1 MSGRAQVRR
10 GFGHQQSKFRQ
21 LVRREASG
29 KRPEL
34 AANPE
39 QSWYSPAAM
48 KVTCQA
54 CSAQYTIADDKVK
67 GRKVKIRCKACQTP
81 IVVDGQ
87 NPPPQAASS
96 GHSVVPPALD
106 PFAPETAL
114 PAEADVWNVNLS
126 DTDSR
131 TMTTAEVI
139 EGFRAGLVTVD
150 AFVWKDGMGDWVPIM
165 DCVELAPLL
174 SDPTAPPAP
183 VAGQTPLAPATA
195 PGPAKVGGMPM
206 LSGAG
211 TATGASAA
219 RAASAKAQ
227 PGADLFGDIDAAGS
241 EGEDVEVH
249 AGGSRGVPVAP
260 GATAYDDKPTGA
272 RNENSV
278 LFSLDSLKAGFVG
291 GASPAPDK
299 GSKPSAPKP
308 GAPRPQQ
315 VSNPDDVFGMGSS
328 GVAGVGGGN
337 PLFSMNAN
345 QALLTAPAPP
355 EPKPIPVAAYSAPGA
370 APPGMDDKTKKLVM
384 YGGGGAVAVIVLL
397 LGVIM
402 FGGKDK
408 KDEAGNGA
416 TSALSAKADEKKPDE
431 KKDEPKPEEKKD
443 EAPAASAAADEKKP
457 DEAKPDAAKPDAS
470 KPAGGTHTAA
480 TATTAKKP
488 VVEEPAAP
496 GPSTAPP
503 FSKASAI
510 SALGGA
516 AGSAGGC
523 KKAGGPTGVG
533 KVQVTFAPSGR
544 VTSATVMGP
553 PFAGTAVGGCVA
565 GAFRRAHVPAFAGSP
580 VTVSKSFAIN

>member
-1 MSGRAQVRR
+1 
-10 GFGHQQSKFRQ
+10 
-21 LVRREASG
+21 
-29 KRPEL
+29 
-34 AANPE
+34 
-39 QSWYSPAAM
+39 M

-87 NPPPQAASS
+87 NPPPEAPSTGLSEA
-96 GHSVVPPALD
+96 PPALD

-114 PAEADVWNVNLS
+114 APDADVWNVNLS

-139 EGFRAGLVTVD
+139 EGFRSGLITTD
-150 AFVWKDGMGDWVPIM
+150 AFVWKDGMADWLPIM

-174 SDPTAPPAP
+174 SGPTAPPAP
-183 VAGQTPLAPATA
+183 VAGQTPLAPAVAASAPQVGGLPNQSA
-195 PGPAKVGGMPM
+195 PGAVQ
-206 LSGAG
+206 GAR
-211 TATGASAA
+211 AA
-219 RAASAKAQ
+219 RAAGAKASA
-227 PGADLFGDIDAAGS
+227 GGGLFGDIDAAGS
-241 EGEDVEVH
+241 ESEDVDLATSARV
-249 AGGSRGVPVAP
+249 VPTAP
-260 GATAYDDKPTGA
+260 GSSAYDDKPTGA

-291 GASPAPDK
+291 SAPSVAEK
-299 GSKPSAPKP
+299 SKPSAPKP
-308 GAPRPQQ
+308 GAPRPTQP
-315 VSNPDDVFGMGSS
+315 SNPDDPFGMGAS
-328 GVAGVGGGN
+328 AGLAGMGAGGN
-337 PLFSMNAN
+337 PLFSLGAN

-355 EPKPIPVAAYSAPGA
+355 EPKPVAVPAFSAATGA
-370 APPGMDDKTKKLVM
+370 APAGMDAKTKKLVM
-384 YGGGGAVAVIVLL
+384 FGGAGAGGVILLL
-397 LGVIM
+397 LGLLV
-402 FGGKDK
+402 FGGKKSEPADDAAK
-408 KDEAGNGA
+408 A
-416 TSALSAKADEKKPDE
+416 ALSAKAEEK
-431 KKDEPKPEEKKD
+431 KPEEKK
-443 EAPAASAAADEKKP
+443 EEPKAEEKKEEPTPAPSASAEEKKP
-457 DEAKPDAAKPDAS
+457 EEAKTEAAKTEPS
-470 KPAGGTHTAA
+470 KTGTGHTAA
-480 TATTAKKP
+480 VTTAKK
-488 VVEEPAAP
+488 EEPAAP

-565 GAFRRAHVPAFAGSP
+565 SAFRRAKVPAFSGNP
-580 VTVSKSFAIN
+580 VTVSKSFSIN

>member
-1 MSGRAQVRR
+1 
-10 GFGHQQSKFRQ
+10 
-21 LVRREASG
+21 
-29 KRPEL
+29 
-34 AANPE
+34 
-39 QSWYSPAAM
+39 M

-87 NPPPQAASS
+87 NPPPEAPSTGLSEA
-96 GHSVVPPALD
+96 PPALD

-114 PAEADVWNVNLS
+114 APDADVWNVNLS

-139 EGFRAGLVTVD
+139 EGFRSALITTD

-174 SDPTAPPAP
+174 SAPTAPPAP
-183 VAGQTPLAPATA
+183 VAGQTPMAPAVA
-195 PGPAKVGGMPM
+195 PAAAAAPKVGGMPN
-206 LSGAG
+206 LSAPGAVQ
-211 TATGASAA
+211 GALAA
-219 RAASAKAQ
+219 RAASAKASA
-227 PGADLFGDIDAAGS
+227 GADLFGDIDAAGS
-241 EGEDVEVH
+241 EGEDVDLATSARV
-249 AGGSRGVPVAP
+249 VPTAP
-260 GATAYDDKPTGA
+260 GSTAYDDKPTGA

-291 GASPAPDK
+291 SAPSAAPEK
-299 GSKPSAPKP
+299 SKPSAPKP
-308 GAPRPQQ
+308 GAPRPTQP
-315 VSNPDDVFGMGSS
+315 SNPDDPFGMGAS
-328 GVAGVGGGN
+328 AGLAGMGAGGN
-337 PLFSMNAN
+337 PLFSLGAN

-355 EPKPIPVAAYSAPGA
+355 EPKPIPVPTYSAA
-370 APPGMDDKTKKLVM
+370 AGVAAGGMDAKTKKLVM
-384 YGGGGAVAVIVLL
+384 FGGAGAGAVILLL
-397 LGVIM
+397 LGILV
-402 FGGKDK
+402 FGGKKPEPADDAAK
-408 KDEAGNGA
+408 A
-416 TSALSAKADEKKPDE
+416 ALSAKPEEKKADAPKE
-431 KKDEPKPEEKKD
+431 EPKPEEKK
-443 EAPAASAAADEKKP
+443 EEPAPSASAAEKKP
-457 DEAKPDAAKPDAS
+457 EEAKTEAAKTEPG
-470 KPAGGTHTAA
+470 KTGTGHAA
-480 TATTAKKP
+480 AVTTTKK
-488 VVEEPAAP
+488 EEPPPAA

-565 GAFRRAHVPAFAGSP
+565 SAFRRAKVPAFSGNP
-580 VTVSKSFAIN
+580 VTVSKSFSIN

>member
-1 MSGRAQVRR
+1 
-10 GFGHQQSKFRQ
+10 
-21 LVRREASG
+21 
-29 KRPEL
+29 
-34 AANPE
+34 
-39 QSWYSPAAM
+39 M

-96 GHSVVPPALD
+96 GLSEAPPALD

-114 PAEADVWNVNLS
+114 ATDADVWNVNLS

-139 EGFRAGLVTVD
+139 EGFRSGLVTGD
-150 AFVWKDGMGDWVPIM
+150 AFVWKDGMGDWVAIM
-165 DCVELAPLL
+165 ECVELAPLL
-174 SDPTAPPAP
+174 SGPTDPPAP
-183 VAGQTPLAPATA
+183 VAGQTPFAPPVEAASAPAA
-195 PGPAKVGGMPM
+195 AAVPKIGGIPN
-206 LSGAG
+206 LAGAAA
-211 TATGASAA
+211 ATGASAA
-219 RAASAKAQ
+219 RAASAKATS
-227 PGADLFGDIDAAGS
+227 GADLFGDIDAAGS
-241 EGEDVEVH
+241 ESEDVDVS
-249 AGGSRGVPVAP
+249 AARAVPIAP
-260 GATAYDDKPTGA
+260 GSTGYDDKPTGQ

-278 LFSLDSLKAGFVG
+278 LFSLDSLKAGF
-291 GASPAPDK
+291 AAPAPAAR
-299 GSKPSAPKP
+299 SAPSAPKP
-308 GAPRPQQ
+308 GAPRPTQP
-315 VSNPDDVFGMGSS
+315 SNPDDPFGMGSS
-328 GVAGVGGGN
+328 AGLAGMGGGGN

-355 EPKPIPVAAYSAPGA
+355 EPKPIPVPAYSTAGVVAPV
-370 APPGMDDKTKKLVM
+370 GMDAKTKKMVV
-384 YGGGGAVAVIVLL
+384 GGGIGAGAVILLL
-397 LGVIM
+397 LGFVV

-408 KDEAGNGA
+408 QDETANANG
-416 TSALSAKADEKKPDE
+416 ALSAKVEDKKPEEKKE
-431 KKDEPKPEEKKD
+431 EPKPEEKK
-443 EAPAASAAADEKKP
+443 EEQAPAASA
-457 DEAKPDAAKPDAS
+457 EAKKAEEAKTE
-470 KPAGGTHTAA
+470 PAKAEAGKTTGGHTAA
-480 TATTAKKP
+480 AATTAKK
-488 VVEEPAAP
+488 EEPAAA

-544 VTSATVMGP
+544 VTSATVMGA

-565 GAFRRAHVPAFAGSP
+565 GAFRRAKVPAFSGNP
-580 VTVSKSFAIN
+580 VTVSKSFSIN

>member
-1 MSGRAQVRR
+1 
-10 GFGHQQSKFRQ
+10 
-21 LVRREASG
+21 
-29 KRPEL
+29 
-34 AANPE
+34 
-39 QSWYSPAAM
+39 M

-87 NPPPQAASS
+87 NPPAEAASTGLS
-96 GHSVVPPALD
+96 EAPPALD
-106 PFAPETAL
+106 PFAPETAMA
-114 PAEADVWNVNLS
+114 PEADVWNVNLS

-139 EGFRAGLVTVD
+139 EGFRAGLVTTD
-150 AFVWKDGMGDWVPIM
+150 AFVWKDGMGDWVAIM

-174 SDPTAPPAP
+174 SGPTDPPAP
-183 VAGQTPLAPATA
+183 VAGQTPHAPLVAAAPAA
-195 PGPAKVGGMPM
+195 AAAKVGGMPM
-206 LSGAG
+206 LAGGAAGAG
-211 TATGASAA
+211 A

-227 PGADLFGDIDAAGS
+227 PAADLFGDIDAAGG
-241 EGEDVEVH
+241 EGEDIDVSTS
-249 AGGSRGVPVAP
+249 ANKAIPIAP
-260 GATAYDDKPTGA
+260 GSTGYDDKPTGQ

-291 GASPAPDK
+291 APAAPSDK
-299 GSKPSAPKP
+299 SSRPSAPKP
-308 GAPRPQQ
+308 GAPRPTQP
-315 VSNPDDVFGMGSS
+315 SNPDDPFGMGAS
-328 GVAGVGGGN
+328 GGLAGMGAGGN
-337 PLFSMNAN
+337 PLFSLNAN

-355 EPKPIPVAAYSAPGA
+355 EPRPIAVPAYSTATGMPAPGLDA
-370 APPGMDDKTKKLVM
+370 KTKRLVM
-384 YGGGGAVAVIVLL
+384 FGGGAAGLIILTLVGALV
-397 LGVIM
+397 

-408 KDEAGNGA
+408 KDQATADGA
-416 TSALSAKADEKKPDE
+416 NSALSAKNDEK
-431 KKDEPKPEEKKD
+431 KPEEKK
-443 EAPAASAAADEKKP
+443 EEPKAEEKKEEPTAAPSASAEEKKP
-457 DEAKPDAAKPDAS
+457 EAKTDAAKADAG
-470 KPAGGTHTAA
+470 KTAATHTAG
-480 TATTAKKP
+480 ATTAKK
-488 VVEEPAAP
+488 EEPAPAAA
-496 GPSTAPP
+496 GASTAPP

-533 KVQVTFAPSGR
+533 KVQVTFAPSGK

-565 GAFRRAHVPAFAGSP
+565 GAFRRAHVPAFSGNA